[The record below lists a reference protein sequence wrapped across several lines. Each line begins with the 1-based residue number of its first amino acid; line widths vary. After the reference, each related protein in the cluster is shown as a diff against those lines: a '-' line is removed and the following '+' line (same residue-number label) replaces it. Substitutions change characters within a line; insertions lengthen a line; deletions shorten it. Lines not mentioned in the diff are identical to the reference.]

1 MAIKH
6 KIKDDKGNLVEVTL
20 SPIKA
25 IRRFCIECFCFQP
38 TEIPKCTAEYC
49 PLFPFRMGK
58 THRQISDKQRK
69 RLSELSKERA
79 KIKRG

>member
-1 MAIKH
+1 MAVKH
-6 KIKDDKGNLVEVTL
+6 KIRNETGDLDEVTL

-38 TEIPKCTAEYC
+38 AEIPKFTAEYC

-58 THRQISDKQRK
+58 AHKEVSPEQRK
-69 RLSELSKERA
+69 RISELSKERA